1 MPGAGS
7 VPWVH
12 GVASASGHPDARS
25 HIGGRWAATR
35 PSVSSS
41 TRPTCCRPRRFRASP
56 RFAEAVDL
64 LGASVVSVHPKDVV
78 ASGHAVAGARRMD
91 YASEFRQLARLPPV
105 PLIVQDAHEDD
116 ADRVREDLLRWYD
129 EASTGAFPE

>member
-1 MPGAGS
+1 MPGDGS

-12 GVASASGHPDARS
+12 GVASASVTPMRGVV
-25 HIGGRWAATR
+25 IGGRWAATR
-35 PSVSSS
+35 PSASSS